1 MKIVLTTILF
11 LLTTIANAETWSC
24 DYKSTEGPAS
34 DSTSFERKGKIFKAS
49 NLSGDFLIAK
59 ENSYAITLVD
69 QSDSDFI
76 VKLRKD
82 GKIDGSIN
90 FIDLRDMAQWTGKCL
105 VSNIK
110 TKWSIY

>member
-1 MKIVLTTILF
+1 MKKLILI
-11 LLTTIANAETWSC
+11 LLLIPNLVMAETWSC

-90 FIDLRDMAQWTGKCL
+90 FIDLRDMASWTGKCL

-110 TKWSIY
+110 TK